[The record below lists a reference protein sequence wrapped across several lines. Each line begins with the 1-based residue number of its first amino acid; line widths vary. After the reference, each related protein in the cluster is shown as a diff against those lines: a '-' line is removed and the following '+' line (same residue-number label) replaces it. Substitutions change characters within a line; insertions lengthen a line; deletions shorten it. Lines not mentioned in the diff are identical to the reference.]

1 MWSRRLAVASVPLL
15 VCLAACSAKTRDLGP
30 APGVLITD
38 AAAPEPAACE
48 GRRCSRDLHSVLD
61 NCTGAVIE
69 ACSSDTGC
77 ANGACVPACSSA
89 ATAQGSI
96 GCSFAAVPPDVPA
109 DKAPGCFAAI
119 VSNTWTTPVHVTA
132 ELAGAPLDVS
142 KSVYRVSSGP
152 DGAPVYE
159 SLSGVIPVGEAG
171 VVFLAQGDDPT
182 GSATACP
189 PGVTE
194 AYHGVI
200 VNEHRTSIYDT
211 FRVSTDRPV
220 AAYSIFPY
228 GGAKSYMPTA
238 TLLLPTT
245 SWGTNYLLVDGW
257 NNKLIDDRSFVQIV
271 AREDDTE
278 VLIRPRVDI
287 ASSSSTSPV
296 QFTPAGEVSRT
307 LLQRGQVLELSQR
320 ESLVGSA
327 LEASRPVAVFGGN
340 PCTYLPAQWAAC
352 DALQQQ
358 IPPLSHWSSRYSAVP
373 YRTRRTALDGLPISE
388 NVHHRIVSA
397 QDGTTLR
404 YEPTRPVGAPLTM
417 QGGEAAT
424 FRADYPF
431 IVRSQDNEHPIYV
444 AVFMSGTVN
453 PSPYNDGEPGY
464 NVNGEGDPD
473 FVNLIPDEQFL
484 DHYVFF
490 IDHTYAN
497 TSVTLVRR
505 NDGTGFQDVDV
516 DCVGTVGDWRPL
528 GTDGRIEYT
537 WLVLTKDGKGTSA
550 GGKICQYGRHEA
562 SSAGAFELYVWGTD
576 KFASYGYPAGAGSRP
591 ATKVRVEVN

>member
-1 MWSRRLAVASVPLL
+1 MWSFRLAVASVPLV
-15 VCLAACSAKTRDLGP
+15 VCLAACSARTRDLAP
-30 APGVLITD
+30 APGVLVTD

-61 NCTGAVIE
+61 NCTGEVIE
-69 ACSSDTGC
+69 ACSSDAGC
-77 ANGACVPACSSA
+77 ANGECVPACSSA
-89 ATAQGSI
+89 AAAQGSI

-142 KSVYRVSSGP
+142 KSVYRVTSGP

-159 SLSGVIPVGEAG
+159 PLDGVIPVGEAG
-171 VVFLAQGDDPT
+171 VVFLAQGPDPT
-182 GSATACP
+182 GSATPCP
-189 PGVTE
+189 PGVKE
-194 AYHGVI
+194 AYYGVI

-211 FRVSTDRPV
+211 FKLSTDRPV

-245 SWGTNYLLVDGW
+245 SWGTNYVLVDGW
-257 NNKLIDDRSFVQIV
+257 NNKRVDDRSFVQIV

-278 VLIRPRVDI
+278 VLVRPRVDI
-287 ASSSSTSPV
+287 TPSSSTSPV

-307 LLQRGQVLELSQR
+307 LLHRGQVLEISQR

-358 IPPLSHWSSRYSAVP
+358 IPPLGQWSSRYSAVP
-373 YRTRRTALDGLPISE
+373 YRTRRKALDGMEISE
-388 NVHHRIVSA
+388 NVHYRIVSA
-397 QDGTTLR
+397 QGGTTLQ

-417 QGGEAAT
+417 QGGETVT

-431 IVRSQDNEHPIYV
+431 IVRSQDNDHPIYV

-453 PSPYNDGEPGY
+453 PSPYGDGEPGY
-464 NVNGEGDPD
+464 NVNGQGDPD

-505 NDGTGFQDVDV
+505 NDGQGFQDVDV
-516 DCVGTVGDWRPL
+516 DCFGTVGDWRPL

-537 WLVLTKDGKGTSA
+537 WLVLTKDGKGTSV
-550 GGKICQYGRHEA
+550 GGNTCKYGRHEA
-562 SSAGAFELYVWGTD
+562 SSSGAFELYVWGTD
-576 KFASYGYPAGAGSRP
+576 TFASYGYPAGAGSRP
-591 ATKVRVEVN
+591 ASKVRVEVN